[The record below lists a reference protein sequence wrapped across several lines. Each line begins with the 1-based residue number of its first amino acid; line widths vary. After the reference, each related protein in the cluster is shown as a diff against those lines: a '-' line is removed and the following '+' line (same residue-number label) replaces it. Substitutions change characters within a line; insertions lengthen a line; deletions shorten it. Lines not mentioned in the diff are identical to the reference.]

1 MSDITNVTLLE
12 IVDHVAIMTTGDV
25 ASNDGGNPTKTT
37 LIKLANEAHRKICN
51 KHKDWTFLRVTETV
65 HGYELDDTLTT
76 TLGANDN
83 LSATQTSLAT
93 SGHIYIASPFTVT
106 NVTNPYIMVCQ
117 VAKVTTGFGEFY
129 GNMQVHIC
137 PIKDGK
143 PDTDNPVISSN
154 LFNPNRP
161 SATGTAEPFY
171 FTSADVVPTGSYYA
185 VLDITPNI
193 YNGVP
198 LKWGTTTGDAKGW
211 IKDGTGVWTACEAI
225 YFDVYEYLGD
235 YITTLTLPRTAQRV
249 YQLIGGGLNL
259 VEASNPRN
267 GAELMTG
274 GFRVL
279 GYDKDGLQ
287 VEINTG
293 TVKVLTF
300 TAEYKSKAT
309 QLINDA
315 DIPLV
320 PAEYCYLIEKDMLV
334 QLSSFGWANNGK
346 IDLQQLREDF
356 LRGIQDLE
364 MDYRDMVQDFAV
376 DGDST
381 YVPYSELEHG
391 FGMADKEY
399 PSKPNNKRGI

>member
-12 IVDHVAIMTTGDV
+12 MVDHVAIMTTGDV

-51 KHKDWTFLRVTETV
+51 KHKDWTFLRVTETIP
-65 HGYELDDTLTT
+65 GYELDESLTAT
-76 TLGANDN
+76 FADNDD

-93 SGHIYIASPFTVT
+93 SGHIYIASPF
-106 NVTNPYIMVCQ
+106 NVVDVSNPYLMICQ
-117 VAKVTTGFGEFY
+117 IAKVTTGFGEYY

-137 PIKDGK
+137 PIVDGK
-143 PDTDNPVISSN
+143 PDVDNPLISSN
-154 LFNPNRP
+154 LFNPYRP
-161 SATGTAEPFY
+161 NVAGIAEPFF
-171 FTSADVVPTGSYYA
+171 FTSDDVLPTGNYYA
-185 VLDITPNI
+185 VLDIIPNI

-198 LKWGTTTGDAKGW
+198 LKWGTITGDATGW
-211 IKDGTGVWTACEAI
+211 IKDVTGDWVACEGI
-225 YFDVYEYLGD
+225 LFDVYEYLGD
-235 YITTLTLPRTAQRV
+235 YITTLTLPRVAQRI

-259 VEASNPRN
+259 IEASNPRN
-267 GAELMTG
+267 GAELMSG

-287 VEINTG
+287 VEVNTG
-293 TVKVLTF
+293 ALDVLDF

-320 PAEYCYLIEKDMLV
+320 PAEYTYLIEKDMLI
-334 QLSSFGWANNGK
+334 QLCAFGWANNSK
-346 IDLQQLREDF
+346 IDLKEMKEDYY
-356 LRGIQDLE
+356 RGVQDLE

-381 YVPYSELEHG
+381 YIPYSELESG
-391 FGMADKEY
+391 FGMMDKEY
-399 PSKPNNKRGI
+399 PTKPNNKRGI